1 MDKDGLHLHDAKQS
15 WTEQGKVKITIIF
28 IQIKSA
34 SSVSFFLAD
43 LQNQKTSLGSLGS
56 LVSGA
61 WSRFTSVLTAT
72 NLAPFAFL
80 LLLLFQNVGQTM
92 QGLPRQERLCSV
104 EGNRTSWNGRD
115 LQ

>member
-1 MDKDGLHLHDAKQS
+1 M
-15 WTEQGKVKITIIF
+15 TT
-28 IQIKSA
+28 

-43 LQNQKTSLGSLGS
+43 LQNQKTSLGSSGS

-80 LLLLFQNVGQTM
+80 LLLLFQDYA
-92 QGLPRQERLCSV
+92 RLAEARKTLFSGG
-104 EGNRTSWNGRD
+104 ESNELEWP
-115 LQ
+115 